1 MPSESAPAR
10 RPALDRES
18 IIAAARTAIAK
29 EGLERFSLRRLAADL
44 GVTAPA
50 LYAHV
55 RGKEE
60 LIGAVAEDEFRR
72 FVERLADVGEGD
84 PLERI
89 RAGCRAYVDHAREN
103 PELFKLMFRFR
114 PVITSSPRGDEFA
127 AATRSFQRGSA
138 AVEDAI
144 AAGLLKTDDPLLA
157 SLTIWTATHG
167 LVALI
172 LSGADLGAQQEEQL
186 FESLMHVVLTGLQ
199 TPRET

>member
-1 MPSESAPAR
+1 
-10 RPALDRES
+10 
-18 IIAAARTAIAK
+18 
-29 EGLERFSLRRLAADL
+29 
-44 GVTAPA
+44 
-50 LYAHV
+50 
-55 RGKEE
+55 
-60 LIGAVAEDEFRR
+60 
-72 FVERLADVGEGD
+72 
-84 PLERI
+84 
-89 RAGCRAYVDHAREN
+89 
-103 PELFKLMFRFR
+103 MFRFR